1 MLKLVLTPVLIAT
14 ASLAG
19 RRWGH
24 VISGW
29 LVGIPFTS
37 GPITL
42 FLFLE
47 HGASFA
53 ANAALGSMVGV
64 LATAAFAVEFSSV
77 ARRGG
82 RIVLSFAAG
91 LIAFAVIGWAAQD
104 LAIAPIPLYA
114 ISAVVL
120 IVALRLVPDPGATA
134 TVPLPR
140 WDLPA
145 RMVLATVLVI
155 AITSGA
161 GALGPRLSGL
171 LATVPLYASILAGF
185 GLQLVGPAAAI
196 RVWRGLLF
204 GLFGFGAFY
213 LVLATSL
220 ESIGIAAFAVALA
233 VAIVMQAVTLRILR
247 RAPQ

>member
-1 MLKLVLTPVLIAT
+1 MLVAT

-24 VISGW
+24 AISGW

-47 HGASFA
+47 HGATFA
-53 ANAALGSMVGV
+53 ANAALGSMLGV
-64 LATAAFAVEFSSV
+64 LATAAFAVEFSAV
-77 ARRGG
+77 AKRGG
-82 RIVLSFAAG
+82 RVVLSFVAG
-91 LIAFAVIGWAAQD
+91 ITAFALIGGAAQD
-104 LAIAPIPLYA
+104 LAIAPLPLYA
-114 ISAVVL
+114 ICAVVL
-120 IVALRLVPDPGATA
+120 VVAIRLVSDPGATA
-134 TVPLPR
+134 SVPLPS

-145 RMVLATVLVI
+145 RMILATILVL

-161 GALGPRLSGL
+161 SALGPRLSGL

-185 GLQLVGPAAAI
+185 GFQLVGPAAAI

-213 LVLATSL
+213 LVLAASL
-220 ESIGIAAFAVALA
+220 EPLGLAAFAI
-233 VAIVMQAVTLRILR
+233 AIVAAALMQAVTLRAMR
-247 RAPQ
+247 R

>member
-1 MLKLVLTPVLIAT
+1 MLTPLLIAT

-24 VISGW
+24 AISGW

-47 HGASFA
+47 HGATFA

-77 ARRGG
+77 ARRGS
-82 RIVLSFAAG
+82 RIAPSFVAG
-91 LIAFAVIGWAAQD
+91 LIAFAIIGWAAQD

-120 IVALRLVPDPGATA
+120 VVALRLVPDPGATA
-134 TVPLPR
+134 SVPLPR

-145 RMVLATVLVI
+145 RMVVATVLVI

-161 GALGPRLSGL
+161 SALGPRLSGL
-171 LATVPLYASILAGF
+171 LATIPLYASILAGF
-185 GLQLVGPAAAI
+185 GFQLVGPAAAI

-220 ESIGIAAFAVALA
+220 ESVGIVAFAVALV
-233 VAIVMQAVTLRILR
+233 VAIVMQAVTLRMLR
-247 RAPQ
+247 RSPQ

>member
-1 MLKLVLTPVLIAT
+1 VLIAT

-24 VISGW
+24 AISGW

-42 FLFLE
+42 FLYLD

-77 ARRGG
+77 ARRGAK
-82 RIVLSFAAG
+82 VVASFAAG
-91 LIAFAVIGWAAQD
+91 IIAFGLIGWAAQD

-120 IVALRLVPDPGATA
+120 IVAIRLVPDPGVAA
-134 TVPLPR
+134 TVTLPR

-145 RMVLATVLVI
+145 RMVLATALVL

-161 GALGPRLSGL
+161 TVLGPRLSGL
-171 LATVPLYASILAGF
+171 LATIPLYASILAGF
-185 GLQLVGPAAAI
+185 GFQLVGPAAAI

-213 LVLATSL
+213 LVLAAGL
-220 ESIGIAAFAVALA
+220 ESAGLTAFAVALA
-233 VAIVMQAVTLRILR
+233 AAAVMQAVTLRVLR
-247 RAPQ
+247 R

>member
-1 MLKLVLTPVLIAT
+1 
-14 ASLAG
+14 
-19 RRWGH
+19 
-24 VISGW
+24 
-29 LVGIPFTS
+29 
-37 GPITL
+37 
-42 FLFLE
+42 
-47 HGASFA
+47 
-53 ANAALGSMVGV
+53 MVGV

-82 RIVLSFAAG
+82 RIVVSFAAG
-91 LIAFAVIGWAAQD
+91 LIAFAVIGWAAQG

-145 RMVLATVLVI
+145 RMVLATALVL

-171 LATVPLYASILAGF
+171 LATIPLYASILAGF
-185 GLQLVGPAAAI
+185 GFQLVGPAAAI

-213 LVLATSL
+213 LVLAASL
-220 ESIGIAAFAVALA
+220 ESIGLAAFGLALLTAAVIQVLTLRVLAASRAEPSGQAADVLEGHTITGGRLRIAAEADQRVSRLA
-233 VAIVMQAVTLRILR
+233 ER
-247 RAPQ
+247 RCLSRRERPRSRRP

>member
-1 MLKLVLTPVLIAT
+1 MLIAT

-24 VISGW
+24 AISGW

-82 RIVLSFAAG
+82 RIVLCFAAG

-120 IVALRLVPDPGATA
+120 IVALRLVPDPGTTA
-134 TVPLPR
+134 SVPLPR

-155 AITSGA
+155 AITGGA

-171 LATVPLYASILAGF
+171 LATIPLYASILAGF
-185 GLQLVGPAAAI
+185 GFQLVGPAAAI

-233 VAIVMQAVTLRILR
+233 VAVVMQGLTLRLLR
-247 RAPQ
+247 RSP

>member
-1 MLKLVLTPVLIAT
+1 MAA

-24 VISGW
+24 AVSGW

-42 FLFLE
+42 FLFVD
-47 HGASFA
+47 HGAAFA
-53 ANAALGSMVGV
+53 ANAALGSLVGV
-64 LATAAFAVEFSSV
+64 FATAAFAVEFS
-77 ARRGG
+77 AIAKRGG
-82 RIVLSFAAG
+82 RLVPSLLAG
-91 LIAFAVIGWAAQD
+91 AIAFALIGAAAQELS
-104 LAIAPIPLYA
+104 LAPLPLYA
-114 ISAVVL
+114 ICAVVL
-120 IVALRLVPDPGATA
+120 TVAIRVVPDPGATES
-134 TVPLPR
+134 VPLPR

-145 RMVLATVLVI
+145 RMILATVLVI

-171 LATVPLYASILAGF
+171 LATIPLYASILAGF
-185 GLQLVGPAAAI
+185 GFQLVGPAAAI

-213 LVLATSL
+213 LM
-220 ESIGIAAFAVALA
+220 VALLA
-233 VAIVMQAVTLRILR
+233 GPIGLWSFAAALAAAIVMQALTLRALR
-247 RAPQ
+247 RSGAARSMR

>member
-1 MLKLVLTPVLIAT
+1 MLVAT

-24 VISGW
+24 AISGW

-47 HGASFA
+47 HGATFA
-53 ANAALGSMVGV
+53 ANAALGSMLGV
-64 LATAAFAVEFSSV
+64 LATAAFAVEFSAV
-77 ARRGG
+77 AKRGG
-82 RIVLSFAAG
+82 RVVLSFVAG
-91 LIAFAVIGWAAQD
+91 IIAFALIGGAAQD
-104 LAIAPIPLYA
+104 LAIAPLPLYA
-114 ISAVVL
+114 ICAVVL
-120 IVALRLVPDPGATA
+120 VVAIRLVSDPGATA
-134 TVPLPR
+134 SVPLPS

-145 RMVLATVLVI
+145 RMIIATILVL

-161 GALGPRLSGL
+161 SALGPRLSGL

-185 GLQLVGPAAAI
+185 GFQLVGPAAAI

-213 LVLATSL
+213 LVLAASL
-220 ESIGIAAFAVALA
+220 EPLGLAAFAIAIVAA
-233 VAIVMQAVTLRILR
+233 AVMQAVTLRAMR
-247 RAPQ
+247 R

>member
-1 MLKLVLTPVLIAT
+1 MLIAT

-24 VISGW
+24 AISGW

-47 HGASFA
+47 HGATFA

-64 LATAAFAVEFSSV
+64 LATAAFVVEFSSV
-77 ARRGG
+77 ARRGAKVVG
-82 RIVLSFAAG
+82 SFAAG
-91 LIAFAVIGWAAQD
+91 LIAFALIGLAAQD
-104 LAIAPIPLYA
+104 LAIAPLPLYF
-114 ISAVVL
+114 ICAVVL
-120 IVALRLVPDPGATA
+120 IFAIRLVKDPGPTA
-134 TVPLPR
+134 SVALPR

-145 RMVLATVLVI
+145 RMVLATVLVL
-155 AITSGA
+155 AITGSA
-161 GALGPRLSGL
+161 TALGPRLSGL
-171 LATVPLYASILAGF
+171 LATIPLYASILAGF
-185 GLQLVGPAAAI
+185 GFQLVGRDAAI

-213 LVLATSL
+213 LALAAGL
-220 ESIGIAAFAVALA
+220 ESLGIGAFV
-233 VAIVMQAVTLRILR
+233 VAIGAAIAMQLITLRAMR
-247 RAPQ
+247 R